1 MINGNSARTRNP
13 DLPITA
19 SKPLHPH
26 GIYFRVQTA
35 PLEKPACICLCK
47 RNTVFLDST
56 SAEFP
61 PRLAHCPRRAGVKT
75 ITSPWIL
82 YSGCR
87 RLRSKNLLALLS
99 HRDTVFLDFT
109 SRTSVR
115 SACPLPSPGWR
126 QNHYIPMDFV
136 FRMKTAPLESSPE
149 FVNSLTLINKF
160 CPLRIPFH
168 FPERR

>member
-1 MINGNSARTRNP
+1 MLCNQQVKQLCCHFFCLLVDKREQR
-13 DLPITA
+13 
-19 SKPLHPH
+19 PH
-26 GIYFRVQTA
+26 SQSG
-35 PLEKPACICLCK
+35 
-47 RNTVFLDST
+47 ST
-56 SAEFP
+56 N
-61 PRLAHCPRRAGVKT
+61 HGVKT

-99 HRDTVFLDFT
+99 QRDTVFLDST

-168 FPERR
+168 FPKRR